1 MEVVIG
7 PQLRGQRYS
16 VAVILR
22 ALVARIKIQ
31 STSLLVVIHL
41 HDPGLAI
48 LEGLRQPMEFEPNR
62 EEGVL
67 YLDAGLSC
75 FHNTQSITKS

>member
-7 PQLRGQRYS
+7 PQLRGQRYL
-16 VAVILR
+16 VAAILR
-22 ALVARIKIQ
+22 AVEARTKIQ
-31 STSLLVVIHL
+31 SIFLLVVIHL
-41 HDPGLAI
+41 HDPGLAS

-67 YLDAGLSC
+67 YLEAGLSC
-75 FHNTQSITKS
+75 FHNTKSITKS